1 LNYSFEFSILIFEL
15 KLNQGVMTEGVF
27 KQELK
32 NRAYKFS
39 VNIILFIEE
48 VTQTR
53 KIYYS
58 LVDQLLRSSTSIG
71 ANIVEAKS
79 AGSRKDYIHYFEI
92 ALKSANETKYWL
104 CLFRDAMRCDKKKTD
119 ELINEAD
126 EISKMLASSILTLKG
141 KK

>member
-1 LNYSFEFSILIFEL
+1 
-15 KLNQGVMTEGVF
+15 MTDVNV

-39 VNIILFIEE
+39 VVIIQFIRDETE
-48 VTQTR
+48 KQ
-53 KIYYS
+53 KIYYP
-58 LVDQLLRSSTSIG
+58 LIDQLLRSATSIG

-79 AGSRKDYIHYFEI
+79 ASSRKDFIRYFEI

-104 CLFRDAMRCDKKKTD
+104 CLFRDAVRCDKKNTED
-119 ELINEAD
+119 LICEAD
-126 EISKMLASSILTLKG
+126 EISKMLASSILTMKG

>member
-1 LNYSFEFSILIFEL
+1 
-15 KLNQGVMTEGVF
+15 MTEGVF

>member
-1 LNYSFEFSILIFEL
+1 
-15 KLNQGVMTEGVF
+15 MTEGILR
-27 KQELK
+27 QELK

-39 VNIILFIEE
+39 LSMIIFIDE
-48 VTQTR
+48 VTQER

-79 AGSRKDYIHYFEI
+79 SSSKREFIRYFEI

-104 CLFRDAMRCDKKKTD
+104 CLFRDAIKSDRKKTED
-119 ELINEAD
+119 LINEAD

>member
-1 LNYSFEFSILIFEL
+1 
-15 KLNQGVMTEGVF
+15 MTDGDV

-39 VNIILFIEE
+39 VATIQFISD
-48 VTQTR
+48 QTEKR

-58 LVDQLLRSSTSIG
+58 LIDQLLRSATSIG

-79 AGSRKDYIHYFEI
+79 ASSRKDYIHYFEI

-104 CLFRDAMRCDKKKTD
+104 CLFKDAVGCNKKKTED
-119 ELINEAD
+119 LICEAD